1 MEYKIIA
8 TDFDGTLLTS
18 DKKISEKTYNIL
30 KQLKDNNYIIVGVT
44 ARNLSSV
51 EAVCDINM
59 FNYVII
65 NNGTYLYDVENK
77 KGIYIK
83 YLGLELAKKIVEFY
97 QQHIKS
103 IDFCSAEK
111 YYRYKANRSEFNP
124 NLNYN
129 VFVDEIDE
137 IKDIVARINIFFKD
151 NENIEEYINDIPKRF
166 DMVEC
171 FAMQDTD
178 KEDTKKWVVVNP
190 KGLNKLAGLEYL
202 CNELNISKDQVIFF
216 GDSGN
221 DLEII
226 EHVGL
231 GVAVDNALDKVKE
244 KAKKV
249 TLSNDED
256 GLAVFLEELLNLN
269 K

>member
-18 DKKISEKTYNIL
+18 NKKISNRTYNML
-30 KQLKDNNYIIVGVT
+30 KTLKEKNYIIVGVT

-51 EAVCDINM
+51 KNVCDINM

-77 KGIYIK
+77 IGTYIK
-83 YLGLELAKKIVEFY
+83 YLGLDLAKQISEKYKE
-97 QQHIKS
+97 HIKS

-111 YYRYKANRSEFNP
+111 YYRYKANKSDFDSKV
-124 NLNYN
+124 NYN
-129 VFVDEIDE
+129 VFVDNIDD
-137 IKDIVARINIFFKD
+137 IKDIVARINIFFNDSEKL
-151 NENIEEYINDIPKRF
+151 EEYIETIKNDF
-166 DMVEC
+166 NTVEC
-171 FAMQDTD
+171 FSMQDTD
-178 KEDTKKWVVVNP
+178 RENTKKWLVVNP
-190 KGLNKLAGLEYL
+190 KGLTKLVGLEYL
-202 CNELNISKDQVIFF
+202 CEKLNIGKEQVIFF

-231 GVAVDNALDKVKE
+231 GVAVNNALDKVKK
-244 KAKKV
+244 KAKQV

-256 GLAVFLEELLNLN
+256 GLAVFLENYL

>member
-18 DKKISEKTYNIL
+18 NKKISDRTYKTL
-30 KQLKDNNYIIVGVT
+30 KRLKENNYIIVGIT
-44 ARNLSSV
+44 ARNLASV
-51 EAVCDINM
+51 EKVCDINM

-77 KGIYIK
+77 KGTYIK
-83 YLGLELAKKIVEFY
+83 YLGIELAKKISEFY
-97 QQHIKS
+97 KTHIKS

-111 YYRYKANRSEFNP
+111 YYRYKANKDDFNP
-124 NLNYN
+124 KLDYN
-129 VFVDEIDE
+129 VFVDDIDE
-137 IKDIVARINIFFKD
+137 IKDIVARINIFFQD
-151 NENIEEYINDIPKRF
+151 NENIENYINIIKKDF
-166 DMVEC
+166 NMVEC

-178 KEDTKKWVVVNP
+178 RENTKKWVVVNP
-190 KGLNKLAGLEYL
+190 KGLTKLTGLEYL
-202 CNELNISKDQVIFF
+202 CKKLNISKKQVIFF

-231 GVAVDNALDKVKE
+231 GVAVNNALDEVKK
-244 KAKKV
+244 KAKRV

-256 GLAVFLEELLNLN
+256 GLAVFLEELIQE
-269 K
+269 